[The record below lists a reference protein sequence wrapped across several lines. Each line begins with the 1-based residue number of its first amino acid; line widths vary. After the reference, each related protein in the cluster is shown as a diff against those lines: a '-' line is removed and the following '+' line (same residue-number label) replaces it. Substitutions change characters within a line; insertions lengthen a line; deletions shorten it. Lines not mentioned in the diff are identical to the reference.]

1 MYFSW
6 VLNSYKQLRDLEILS
21 RKLEMLK
28 VLYFQANEKKHLILM
43 DFDRRP
49 SIIGFEPFEN
59 YYFTV
64 LLVLFYK
71 ITNTE
76 RI

>member
-1 MYFSW
+1 
-6 VLNSYKQLRDLEILS
+6 
-21 RKLEMLK
+21 MLK

-49 SIIGFEPFEN
+49 STIGFEPFEN

>member
-1 MYFSW
+1 
-6 VLNSYKQLRDLEILS
+6 
-21 RKLEMLK
+21 MLK
-28 VLYFQANEKKHLILM
+28 VLYFQASEKKYLILM

-49 SIIGFEPFEN
+49 SIIGCEPFEN